1 MTARCSAKGAS
12 IMENG
17 ELIPLE
23 DLVYATD
30 LEKAYGITE
39 ELHHF
44 YSDQQRRLARFD
56 EMPQA
61 SFDEKRM
68 RLIER
73 SRAFLA
79 EHGFDPTAQNNIF
92 EAVRVDFVHST
103 TAIEGNTLSA
113 GDVALVLSEGALIPG
128 KPERDRAEVADAA
141 CAFDAMVR
149 AVKADR
155 ALDVDLICEL
165 HAIIAAHLP
174 DCEPGELRRD
184 QRYVV
189 GAATYP
195 PPPRMAK
202 PLLENL
208 VARYA
213 SEPSLENA
221 VAFHLVFEDI
231 HPFQDGNGRLG
242 RLLLNFMLMELGYPA
257 IALKADRDAVR
268 RYHRIAGGFANSAE
282 ERDASRMME
291 LVCAS
296 LEASLSRL
304 VLFYQQKDEAGR

>member
-1 MTARCSAKGAS
+1 
-12 IMENG
+12 MEND

-23 DLVYATD
+23 DLVYPTD
-30 LEKAYGITE
+30 LEKAYGIPE
-39 ELHHF
+39 DLHRF

-56 EMPQA
+56 KTPRA
-61 SFDEKRM
+61 TFDGSRRE
-68 RLIER
+68 LIER

-79 EHGFDPTAQNNIF
+79 EHGFDPTLHGNIF
-92 EAVRVDFVHST
+92 ETVRVDFVHST

-113 GDVALVLSEGALIPG
+113 SDVALALGEGALIPG
-128 KPERDRAEVADAA
+128 KPERDRLEVMDAA
-141 CAFDAMVR
+141 AAFDAMVR
-149 AVKADR
+149 MVKAER
-155 ALDVDLICEL
+155 ALNIDLICEL
-165 HAIIAAHLP
+165 HALIAAHLP
-174 DCEPGELRRD
+174 DCEPGELRWD

-195 PPPRMAK
+195 PPPRMVR
-202 PLLENL
+202 PLLEAL
-208 VARYA
+208 IERCA
-213 SEPSLENA
+213 SESSLESA

-242 RLLLNFMLMELGYPA
+242 RLLLNFMLMKLGYPA

-268 RYHRIAGGFANSAE
+268 RYHRIVGRFVNSVE
-282 ERDASRMME
+282 ERDVSRMIE
-291 LVCAS
+291 FVYSS

>member
-1 MTARCSAKGAS
+1 
-12 IMENG
+12 MENG

-39 ELHHF
+39 ELHRF

-113 GDVALVLSEGALIPG
+113 GDVALVLSEGAPIPG

-174 DCEPGELRRD
+174 DCEPGELRWD

-195 PPPRMAK
+195 FPAWRSPFWRT
-202 PLLENL
+202 LSHGT
-208 VARYA
+208 RA
-213 SEPSLENA
+213 SLPSKT
-221 VAFHLVFEDI
+221 
-231 HPFQDGNGRLG
+231 RL
-242 RLLLNFMLMELGYPA
+242 RSTLFSRTSILSKTA
-257 IALKADRDAVR
+257 T
-268 RYHRIAGGFANSAE
+268 AGS
-282 ERDASRMME
+282 DAS
-291 LVCAS
+291 C
-296 LEASLSRL
+296 
-304 VLFYQQKDEAGR
+304 